1 MVTYTS
7 SNEYYAA
14 KIDQLPSSTSWTKEE
29 TDCLMYLC
37 QKFNLRFL
45 VIADRFS
52 KFLKDRYD
60 RRQLESLSAYKELP
74 VIEMNLGDLEK
85 DNGVDSKDAV
95 DDAAI
100 VSNQL
105 NILNR
110 MNRNRNRYKKR
121 DMKLLDKDIW
131 IN

>member
-1 MVTYTS
+1 
-7 SNEYYAA
+7 
-14 KIDQLPSSTSWTKEE
+14 
-29 TDCLMYLC
+29 
-37 QKFNLRFL
+37 
-45 VIADRFS
+45 
-52 KFLKDRYD
+52 
-60 RRQLESLSAYKELP
+60 
-74 VIEMNLGDLEK
+74 MNLGDLEK